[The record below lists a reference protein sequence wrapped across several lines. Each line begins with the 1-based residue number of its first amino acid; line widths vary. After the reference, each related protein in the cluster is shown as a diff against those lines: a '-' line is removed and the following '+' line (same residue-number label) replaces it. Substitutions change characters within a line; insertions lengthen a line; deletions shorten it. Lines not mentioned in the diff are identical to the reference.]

1 MDRIGIRPRE
11 KILYGIDELGCI
23 NYGETPL
30 NEIAAY
36 FYKMLGVSECQGS
49 FHIYAD
55 KKMHKNDSRSF
66 FYGKMQEKE
75 NRRMDLDEER
85 VRIRR

>member
-1 MDRIGIRPRE
+1 MASDLV
-11 KILYGIDELGCI
+11 KNLLWHIDELGCI

-36 FYKMLGVSECQGS
+36 FYKMLGVSECQGKLP
-49 FHIYAD
+49 HLCGQEDA
-55 KKMHKNDSRSF
+55 KNDSRSF